1 MPTTRQRRF
10 VRASDVRRAVG
21 TLNDLTVDPDTG
33 EIRGVGAAPAQA
45 APAAPAI
52 PAAARLSPG
61 VTAVLRDADVTEAW
75 AERVTVGLPARADF
89 SFMSWNILA
98 NRFAPGPGRATHMA
112 WRDRFNAIVARIVSV
127 SPAILCVHELTN
139 KPGESTYDEL
149 QAALAPCGYAG
160 AVLTEGMATASAIFY
175 DRKQF
180 RHVVTFKNAADLAR
194 TGGTTRAPCRARV
207 LRHTLERRW
216 LTGGLGVHEQ
226 AAIGGA
232 WCACSRRRGRCA
244 SSGRALPC
252 WSTLPLGSKS
262 PSSVCTLTCV
272 RVRAIESRCG
282 RGSRAGVR

>member
-1 MPTTRQRRF
+1 MMLTTRQRRF

-45 APAAPAI
+45 APAAPAV
-52 PAAARLSPG
+52 PAAVRLSPG
-61 VTAVLRDADVTEAW
+61 VTAVLRDADVAEAW

-139 KPGESTYDEL
+139 KNTPGEGTYDEL

-180 RHVVTFKNAADLAR
+180 RQVVTFKNAADLAR
-194 TGGTTRAPCRARV
+194 TGGTTRVPHHARV
-207 LRHTLERRW
+207 SRHPLERRW
-216 LTGGLGVHEQ
+216 LTRGLGVHEQ
-226 AAIGGA
+226 AATGGA
-232 WCACSRRRGRCA
+232 
-244 SSGRALPC
+244 
-252 WSTLPLGSKS
+252 
-262 PSSVCTLTCV
+262 
-272 RVRAIESRCG
+272 
-282 RGSRAGVR
+282 